1 MGQIALAEGHE
12 EADSFYARDIFCK
25 SLNFFMVKKVHILL
39 AYLIEVIFPF
49 DRHWRNFYPVA
60 VFPVRAGSGYLA
72 EVDFRIEVGCK
83 RISVVAAVAVQN
95 INRVNFIEIVFLC
108 IGCKNAGDARVKA
121 GSEKTG
127 DAGFLETV
135 HIGPLPGVIKVSR
148 KAKLFASLFVD
159 RTPCRIIRVFC
170 FVVCSINVRNLTC
183 KAGIHNGKIL
193 IRKSQI

>member
-1 MGQIALAEGHE
+1 MI
-12 EADSFYARDIFCK
+12 
-25 SLNFFMVKKVHILL
+25 
-39 AYLIEVIFPF
+39 
-49 DRHWRNFYPVA
+49 
-60 VFPVRAGSGYLA
+60 
-72 EVDFRIEVGCK
+72 
-83 RISVVAAVAVQN
+83 AAVAVQN

-108 IGCKNAGDARVKA
+108 IGCKNAGDTRVKA

-135 HIGPLPGVIKVSR
+135 HISPLPGVIKVSR

>member
-1 MGQIALAEGHE
+1 M
-12 EADSFYARDIFCK
+12 
-25 SLNFFMVKKVHILL
+25 
-39 AYLIEVIFPF
+39 
-49 DRHWRNFYPVA
+49 A

-108 IGCKNAGDARVKA
+108 IGCKNAGDALVKA

-135 HIGPLPGVIKVSR
+135 HIGPLPGIIKVGG

-159 RTPCRIIRVFC
+159 CAPCRIICIFC
-170 FVVCSINVRNLTC
+170 FVICSIDVRNLTC
-183 KAGIHNGKIL
+183 EAGIHNGKIL